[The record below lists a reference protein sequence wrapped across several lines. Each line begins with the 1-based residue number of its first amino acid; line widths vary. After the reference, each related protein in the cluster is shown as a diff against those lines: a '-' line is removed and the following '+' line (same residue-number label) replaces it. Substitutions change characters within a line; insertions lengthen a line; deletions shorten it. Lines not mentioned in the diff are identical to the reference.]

1 MESRQPMPINDRLN
15 QQYPPEAAV
24 PYNGSKG
31 DTDSGEGATSL
42 PPGAESLVRFV
53 EILSNWRRERGNKR
67 VMEGCDLPYAGV
79 LDEDSQAQ
87 LLL

>member
-1 MESRQPMPINDRLN
+1 VISFGFNGRVFQHN
-15 QQYPPEAAV
+15 PPVAAV
-24 PYNGSKG
+24 PYNGLKG
-31 DTDSGEGATSL
+31 DKDSGGGATSL

-53 EILSNWRRERGNKR
+53 EVLSNWRRERGNKR
-67 VMEGCDLPYAGV
+67 VMEGCDLPCAGV